1 MPTSRLLLIGCV
13 KGKRKGTW
21 PARQLYVS
29 ELFSRRRHY
38 AEATGCSW
46 FILSAKHGLV
56 APDEPIEWYDRALS
70 DVGAHERRRWSES
83 VLKQLDAI
91 VGNVHGTACEVHAGK
106 AYRDFGLV
114 QGLTNRG
121 ALVTIPTANWGW
133 GSSSP
138 GMPVSPDTCRRNFA
152 NRYPAGTRIR

>member
-21 PARQLYVS
+21 PARELYVS

-38 AEATGCSW
+38 AEVAGCSW

-56 APDEPIEWYDRALS
+56 APDQPIEWYDRTLS
-70 DVGAHERRRWSES
+70 DVGADERRRWSES
-83 VLKQLDAI
+83 VLKQLDVI
-91 VGNVHGTACEVHAGK
+91 VGSMDGTVIEVHAGK

-121 ALVTIPTANWGW
+121 ALVAVPTAHLGLGQQLAWYA
-133 GSSSP
+133 SQP
-138 GMPVSPDTCRRNFA
+138 
-152 NRYPAGTRIR
+152 